1 MATVHGVM
9 KELSGHS
16 LVTVTG
22 HSLVTVI
29 GHNLVTKQQRFFIE
43 KCWNYDVFM
52 NFSKYI

>member
-9 KELSGHS
+9 KELN
-16 LVTVTG
+16 G